1 MKTSAKKVTY
11 KNILHFEVL
20 GGRNQIWRTFSN
32 VIFSSVNIY
41 HCHRFRFQLSAFR
54 KSEKSFS
61 LLNRQATCGTFSLLV
76 GVVLLIRPGF
86 SIIYT
91 VTLSHACV
99 HFCYITSPWGG
110 FFCLILRNIEDFFP
124 RFCSRNRWFLPQVLS
139 VLETLTCSKRVII
152 KQ

>member
-41 HCHRFRFQLSAFR
+41 HCHRFRFQLSALR

-76 GVVLLIRPGF
+76 GVVLIRPGF

-91 VTLSHACV
+91 VTHSHTCV
-99 HFCYITSPWGG
+99 HFYYIISPWGG
-110 FFCLILRNIEDFFP
+110 FFLPYTEEYWGFFSP
-124 RFCSRNRWFLPQVLS
+124 VFV
-139 VLETLTCSKRVII
+139 VETDGFHPKSCRYWRHSHA
-152 KQ
+152 QSEW